1 MADTM
6 ISFDCVFCGE
16 SAEKKAK
23 DYNRTAKRG
32 KPQCCSQRC
41 SQKFTNKEHND
52 SHPMRYFTGRAKSK
66 QCVAKKHKDS
76 KPEMHKFLVY
86 DITEESLQ
94 EQWKKQK
101 GLCAITKK
109 PMILPDYPYRGAN
122 WSGGRH
128 PNNASLD
135 RIDSAEGYY
144 NDNIMFVRLG
154 VNYLKSDWPNEIV
167 EEFFV

>member
-6 ISFDCVFCGE
+6 ISFNCAFCGE
-16 SAEKKAK
+16 SAEKKLK

-32 KPQCCSQRC
+32 KPQCCCQRC
-41 SQKFTNKEHND
+41 SQKLANKEHND

-66 QCVAKKHKDS
+66 KSVAIKHKDS
-76 KPEMHKFLVY
+76 RPEMHKFLTY
-86 DITEESLQ
+86 NITEESLQ

-109 PMILPDYPYRGAN
+109 PMILPDYPYRGGT
-122 WSGGRH
+122 WSGGKH

-135 RIDSAEGYY
+135 RTDSSDGYNNGNVEY
-144 NDNIMFVRLG
+144 VRLG
-154 VNYLKSDWPNEIV
+154 VNFLKSDWSGEIA
-167 EEFFV
+167 EEFFN